1 MVSEL
6 ADGFEYEDPAL
17 SIRTAENFGIFFKTP
32 EANTPMPLGGISQT
46 NELDLLTKHHY
57 TTIWSKWTSTTN
69 YSETVTVAATTI
81 GINSG
86 GVELQFLLPT
96 FWDGRVMP
104 TQTEDDVIALYKKN

>member
-1 MVSEL
+1 
-6 ADGFEYEDPAL
+6 
-17 SIRTAENFGIFFKTP
+17 
-32 EANTPMPLGGISQT
+32 MPLGGISQT

-57 TTIWSKWTSTTN
+57 TTIANGQAQTN

-86 GVELQFLLPT
+86 GVELHFLLPT

-104 TQTEDDVIALYKKN
+104 TQTEDDVIALLKRIYLLKK